1 MKRSKTIRVQTTV
14 GELVS
19 VLCEE
24 TQNLFNFK
32 RDERQLVVAYI
43 LNDLI
48 RRPAYIRYRTRPKI
62 GGRGKGQWNA
72 TE

>member
-1 MKRSKTIRVQTTV
+1 MKNSKTIRVQTTL
-14 GELVS
+14 GELIT

-32 RDERQLVVAYI
+32 SSERQLVVAYI

-48 RRPAYIRYRTRPKI
+48 RKPAYIRHRTRPKI
-62 GGRGKGQWNA
+62 GERSQG
-72 TE
+72 

>member
-1 MKRSKTIRVQTTV
+1 MKRSKTIRVQTTL

-32 RDERQLVVAYI
+32 RSERQLVVAYI

-48 RRPAYIRYRTRPKI
+48 RKPAYIRQRMRPKI
-62 GGRGKGQWNA
+62 RGRDQG
-72 TE
+72 

>member
-1 MKRSKTIRVQTTV
+1 MKRSKTIRVQTTL

-32 RDERQLVVAYI
+32 RSERQLVVAYI

-48 RRPAYIRYRTRPKI
+48 RKPAIVRRRTRPKI
-62 GGRGKGQWNA
+62 GGMGQSE